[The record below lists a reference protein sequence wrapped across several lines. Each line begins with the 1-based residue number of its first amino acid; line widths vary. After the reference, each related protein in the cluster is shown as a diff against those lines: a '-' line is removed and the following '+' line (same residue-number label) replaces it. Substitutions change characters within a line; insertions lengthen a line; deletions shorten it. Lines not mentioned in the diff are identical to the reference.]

1 MNPGEWVD
9 ILNVWNTFDVIW
21 LQISTNPGCL
31 FWWMVG
37 QLHLVGLFRFLITDS
52 VVSISHPTSNGYQWF
67 WFITFIYF
75 YRDSQLPPARIW
87 CPLKGEGTLGG
98 NSWKTAPEL
107 VCWGFLESCN
117 PFPINAVGYI
127 KTLVLY
133 WDWIHSLLR
142 SILGGPQMIRCRGR
156 NAWVALA
163 FAVQRPRADW
173 IGWNLDWQI
182 LQCHRALGLPGFR
195 RITPRKKGV
204 GSGFFARTL

>member
-1 MNPGEWVD
+1 MP
-9 ILNVWNTFDVIW
+9 
-21 LQISTNPGCL
+21 QIQL
-31 FWWMVG
+31 F
-37 QLHLVGLFRFLITDS
+37 H

-67 WFITFIYF
+67 WFMTFIEIA
-75 YRDSQLPPARIW
+75 SCHQLESGAPW
-87 CPLKGEGTLGG
+87 KGGTLGG

-142 SILGGPQMIRCRGR
+142 SILGGPRMIRRRGR

-182 LQCHRALGLPGFR
+182 LQCHRALGLPDASR
-195 RITPRKKGV
+195 V
-204 GSGFFARTL
+204 